1 MTTGPAPG
9 APRPLQPLVF
19 DCAGERLLGLLHPA
33 GGRLGLVIVVGGP
46 QYRAGSHR
54 HFVTV
59 AEAAAAAGHPTLR
72 FDVRGM
78 GDSTGALRQFEQIGP
93 DIGAAIDAL
102 VAAQPQ
108 LEQVVLWG
116 LCDGASAALIYLHE
130 RHDPRVA
137 GLCLLNPW
145 VRSTTSQARAQ
156 VKHYY
161 VQRLMSA
168 DFWRKLLSGG
178 VAAGA
183 LGEFLGKLRAA
194 RQGGT
199 SAPADA
205 PLTFQGRML
214 AGWQRFDGSVLL
226 ALSGEDYTATEFIE
240 FTRDQPT
247 WQAVLDQPTVT
258 RLDLP
263 EADHTLSCGDDAQA
277 LDHALL
283 AWLARLPARTMAS
296 AIGHGPA
303 RSAAAGRAT
312 RPAAR

>member
-1 MTTGPAPG
+1 MTTGLAPG

-78 GDSTGALRQFEQIGP
+78 GDSTGALRPFEQLGP

-108 LEQVVLWG
+108 VEQVVLWG

-130 RHDPRVA
+130 RRDPRVA

-145 VRSTTSQARAQ
+145 VRSVTSQARAQ

-161 VQRLMSA
+161 LQRLLSA

-183 LGEFLGKLRAA
+183 LAEFVGKLHTA
-194 RQGGT
+194 RQGDAP
-199 SAPADA
+199 APADA
-205 PLTFQGRML
+205 PSTFQGRML
-214 AGWQRFDGSVLL
+214 AGWQRFDGPALL
-226 ALSGEDYTATEFIE
+226 ALSGQDYTATEFLE
-240 FTRDQPT
+240 FTRDQAA
-247 WQAVLDQPTVT
+247 WQAVLARPGVT
-258 RLDLP
+258 RLDLAG
-263 EADHTLSCGDDAQA
+263 ADHTFSHQEDAQA
-277 LDHALL
+277 LDRALL
-283 AWLARLPARTMAS
+283 AWLARLQAVATAAP
-296 AIGHGPA
+296 IGRGP
-303 RSAAAGRAT
+303 T
-312 RPAAR
+312 RPAPAGHAATPAPR